1 MSWLILIVAASICAA
16 FYFWLYY
23 QESRTFPAS
32 QTPAMQFLCN
42 ILREIASPLYCSDF
56 SHLQRSCIV
65 HLILFFVVGIL
76 VILYRSAV
84 PIILIYPL
92 ITTFSALNL
101 QQRKKALYR
110 CDIFLQKIQE
120 EPYAYEVPPL
130 EVIYREAFQS
140 GVTPEQYVKINQA
153 EDRSYYAEMLQA
165 SQKAQTDM
173 QRIYFVHK
181 LCFFYQIFLNL
192 LEFVVFLF
200 S

>member
-1 MSWLILIVAASICAA
+1 MPETNETIVA
-16 FYFWLYY
+16 
-23 QESRTFPAS
+23 
-32 QTPAMQFLCN
+32 
-42 ILREIASPLYCSDF
+42 
-56 SHLQRSCIV
+56 
-65 HLILFFVVGIL
+65 G
-76 VILYRSAV
+76 YRSMKRIRIV
-84 PIILIYPL
+84 NI
-92 ITTFSALNL
+92 
-101 QQRKKALYR
+101 R
-110 CDIFLQKIQE
+110 FLQKIQE
-120 EPYAYEVPPL
+120 EPYAYEAPPL